1 MPIKSQ
7 SWSNPKANL
16 EPIRTQS
23 LSASGANPCQS
34 GVNFSSP
41 PKAAD
46 CPIHAN
52 VCQHS
57 PIRCRF
63 KLSFSIM
70 FKFANQCQFNIPL
83 TVNSTSI
90 LQSDTILP
98 PLEILFPTNNIILP
112 TQCQSPNHIS
122 MHNFNIDTSILHYLS
137 SCPMQT
143 FQSANSKAIH
153 QSCTEQAYGRPFTT
167 STKNLHRKWI
177 GTELPKVSPSPGQ

>member
-7 SWSNPKANL
+7 SWSNPKADL

-98 PLEILFPTNNIILP
+98 PLPIITLSTIQSVPILANPMPILTNSVGPGLA
-112 TQCQSPNHIS
+112 
-122 MHNFNIDTSILHYLS
+122 FDW
-137 SCPMQT
+137 
-143 FQSANSKAIH
+143 
-153 QSCTEQAYGRPFTT
+153 R
-167 STKNLHRKWI
+167 RI
-177 GTELPKVSPSPGQ
+177 GSGLAKECLRIG